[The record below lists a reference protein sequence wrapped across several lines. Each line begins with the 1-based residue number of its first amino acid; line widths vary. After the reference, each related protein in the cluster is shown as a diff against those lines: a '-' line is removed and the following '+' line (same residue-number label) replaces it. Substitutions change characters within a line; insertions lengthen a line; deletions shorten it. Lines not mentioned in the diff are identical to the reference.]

1 MSVWARVLQAQLSLV
16 HCVQGQGGTRF
27 SYRILETEKLVDL
40 THPTH
45 WTGPVE
51 LGNGACCGSLFTS
64 STHPSIH
71 LLICPSIHSSTHPS
85 TYPSIYSSIHPPTY
99 PSIHLSYPSTHLL
112 MYPPSHPHI
121 HPSTHLPIHP
131 SIHPSF
137 HLSIHPSITHSSVH
151 HAKIS

>member
-71 LLICPSIHSSTHPS
+71 LLTYPTTHPCTHLSIHLPPIQLSNLSTHPS
-85 TYPSIYSSIHPPTY
+85 THPLNPPIH
-99 PSIHLSYPSTHLL
+99 SFTHAF
-112 MYPPSHPHI
+112 I
-121 HPSTHLPIHP
+121 HPSTHPAIHLLSYSPTYLPIQM
-131 SIHPSF
+131 
-137 HLSIHPSITHSSVH
+137 
-151 HAKIS
+151 

>member
-71 LLICPSIHSSTHPS
+71 LLTYPTTHPCTHLSIHLPPTQLSNLSTHPS
-85 TYPSIYSSIHPPTY
+85 THPLTHPSIHSRMHSSIHPHTQL
-99 PSIHLSYPSTHLL
+99 SICSV
-112 MYPPSHPHI
+112 I
-121 HPSTHLPIHP
+121 HLPIYP
-131 SIHPSF
+131 SRCEGTMYLPF
-137 HLSIHPSITHSSVH
+137 LSKKPPVP
-151 HAKIS
+151 